1 MVEATNTLRDTTA
14 APKSALGSVRSKSTK
29 VIVQSVVTPSVS
41 FSSANEICRSPSVV
55 FKVKLT
61 LSAIGSAAGMIP
73 AAGIAAGGGAMT
85 IGGGAAATGAAGAIG
100 GPTGAGVAAGA
111 IGAP

>member
-41 FSSANEICRSPSVV
+41 FSSPNEICRSPSVV

-73 AAGIAAGGGAMT
+73 TAGIAAGA
-85 IGGGAAATGAAGAIG
+85 GAAATGAAGAIG
-100 GPTGAGVAAGA
+100 GFTGAGAAATGAAG
-111 IGAP
+111 